1 MLKGRPAQTNKNKGL
16 GRGRSKPLRRGDQT
30 KAMTADGVMG
40 RVRGSRRDPRKD
52 EYGKISRRYR
62 RHIWKDRILVEMESL
77 EMESG
82 DGDPK
87 YSTSPTARRRQ
98 YFNSDQLMSI
108 LMMALASSVET
119 AWRGSVDSFYLGQE
133 GSEIEF
139 GVLNA
144 GTGLRRMDVWR
155 CSVSLRARLKLSD
168 LAKVVAQK
176 AATSA
181 SKGVVISEGSETTSG
196 KRALDDGSKGKQVAQ
211 SPEPKKARIDT
222 GASRAPAK
230 PPVASGAGSSAH
242 RTLGEALG
250 PQASVMASA
259 ATAEKILAGV
269 ILPADKEKVD
279 KLTFD
284 QVVTKFIHAL
294 GQGVI
299 LGSSL
304 AVRSRDFAESALN
317 QKAVVESAEIEMVR
331 AQNRAI
337 ELEGALAEEK
347 AMEKKLA
354 EDADARS
361 KVIAKLEARI
371 SELEKSQSLTQ
382 GRIIATFKESD
393 DFLEAVR
400 GSASSYFG
408 DGFDFCK
415 RQLAHQYP
423 DLGVDLEDVEMDH
436 EFLAKE
442 EAEAEQRAAEEGAA
456 GAEGVERRRTHPRSH
471 VDEELNTE
479 WVVSAGKWFNGG
491 NSGFHTSEVGTL
503 RDLGRWARSIT
514 ALPYVYINGVNLSIR
529 TFSLLS
535 KCCSVFKLHLTISRS
550 AVPFMFSKTNLGGEE
565 SEQSLPSWISDHLG
579 AKSYIDETSQSP
591 SFLPTNSPK
600 MDTSSLTKEGNA
612 MSQAELDK
620 LGSTYSF
627 PSRIRLRIPGD
638 GETILSARQ
647 GEVAFYEA
655 AFLAGLRLPLHPTI
669 REILI
674 HYKICPAQLSP
685 NAWRSVICS
694 LVVWRHFKRHMSCDE
709 FRCLYSL
716 SPLPD
721 SGWYYFKARPEKNL
735 FRGSP
740 SNVKGWKTRFFFASG
755 DEWEF
760 PSGVATSDITARV
773 PRSWGTPDIFAVG
786 CTVLSTSGGENATSG
801 DEGEFVTRED
811 SVEYL
816 GVIRRDIGGVI
827 RRAHPGIPDET
838 LLRWL
843 GGKVKDPFTNLL
855 SGTSGSS
862 SDSGSVSISDSELP
876 PELRSDG
883 REGNE
888 DSQASTK
895 GVVIREKR
903 TQEGNPLIEIGEPDS
918 SKGKEAESPLP
929 PKRFKSNRRA
939 INAKGRA
946 GGAGT
951 SSPGGDMGS
960 ESMSD
965 ASVARRLLTGV
976 IPASDK
982 KEVDQLSEN
991 ELVAKSFHA
1000 LGQVVV
1006 FASSLALRSQEHL
1019 HDMDFHMARADSAEL
1034 ELVKAQNRAVE
1045 GHRGGTYKNKLAK
1058 AKELAIEDFKTS
1070 GEFKAAVIDSA
1081 TTYFSEGFEFCKRQ
1095 LLHQFPNLGVDV
1107 ANMAM
1112 DPSFAEEEEARK
1124 EGEDPA
1130 AGVAPDV

>member
-1 MLKGRPAQTNKNKGL
+1 
-16 GRGRSKPLRRGDQT
+16 
-30 KAMTADGVMG
+30 MG

-62 RHIWKDRILVEMESL
+62 RHKWKDCHL
-77 EMESG
+77 ERFWWRWRVWRWRSQVFYLAQG
-82 DGDPK
+82 RGGG
-87 YSTSPTARRRQ
+87 STLALGE
-98 YFNSDQLMSI
+98 LMSI
-108 LMMALASSVET
+108 LTVTLASSVEMT
-119 AWRGSVDSFYLGQE
+119 WRGSMDSFYLGQE
-133 GSEIEF
+133 GSEMEF
-139 GVLNA
+139 GVLHA
-144 GTGLRRMDVWR
+144 EMGLRKMEVWR
-155 CSVSLRARLKLSD
+155 CSAPLRASDLPCLKRLKLSD
-168 LAKVVAQK
+168 LTKVVAQK

-284 QVVTKFIHAL
+284 QVVTKFIH
-294 GQGVI
+294 GDRP
-299 LGSSL
+299 GSSL

-317 QKAVVESAEIEMVR
+317 QKAVAESAEMEMVR

-337 ELEGALAEEK
+337 EMEGALAEEQAK
-347 AMEKKLA
+347 GKKLA
-354 EDADARS
+354 EDADARN

-382 GRIIATFKESD
+382 GRIIAAFKESD

-456 GAEGVERRRTHPRSH
+456 GAEG
-471 VDEELNTE
+471 
-479 WVVSAGKWFNGG
+479 
-491 NSGFHTSEVGTL
+491 
-503 RDLGRWARSIT
+503 
-514 ALPYVYINGVNLSIR
+514 
-529 TFSLLS
+529 
-535 KCCSVFKLHLTISRS
+535 S
-550 AVPFMFSKTNLGGEE
+550 AVPCMFTKTNLGGEE

-591 SFLPTNSPK
+591 SSPPPNSPK
-600 MDTSSLTKEGNA
+600 MDTSSLTKEGNV
-612 MSQAELDK
+612 MTQAELDK

-627 PSRIRLRIPGD
+627 PSGIRLRIPGD

-655 AFLAGLRLPLHPTI
+655 AFQAGLRLPIHPTI
-669 REILI
+669 REILV

-694 LVVWRHFKRHMSCDE
+694 LVIWRHFKRHMSCGE

-721 SGWYYFKARPEKNL
+721 SGWFYFKARPDKNL

-740 SNVKGWKTRFFFASG
+740 SNVKGWKTRFFFASR

-760 PSGVATSDITARV
+760 PSGTAASNTLRV
-773 PRSWGTPDIFAVG
+773 PRSWGCGKKLGRATNSHYCSVSSALDLGYLKGDLHRRRIVNGRGEAAQNP
-786 CTVLSTSGGENATSG
+786 SGVEIRPMILVEMESLEMEIPSILPRPRARRRQYFGSGRTDEYSDGDSGELSG
-801 DEGEFVTRED
+801 DDLARFHGLVLPWSRGFGD
-811 SVEYL
+811 
-816 GVIRRDIGGVI
+816 GVWHSTCGD
-827 RRAHPGIPDET
+827 
-838 LLRWL
+838 
-843 GGKVKDPFTNLL
+843 
-855 SGTSGSS
+855 GTS
-862 SDSGSVSISDSELP
+862 
-876 PELRSDG
+876 
-883 REGNE
+883 
-888 DSQASTK
+888 
-895 GVVIREKR
+895 
-903 TQEGNPLIEIGEPDS
+903 
-918 SKGKEAESPLP
+918 
-929 PKRFKSNRRA
+929 
-939 INAKGRA
+939 
-946 GGAGT
+946 
-951 SSPGGDMGS
+951 
-960 ESMSD
+960 
-965 ASVARRLLTGV
+965 
-976 IPASDK
+976 
-982 KEVDQLSEN
+982 
-991 ELVAKSFHA
+991 
-1000 LGQVVV
+1000 
-1006 FASSLALRSQEHL
+1006 
-1019 HDMDFHMARADSAEL
+1019 
-1034 ELVKAQNRAVE
+1034 
-1045 GHRGGTYKNKLAK
+1045 
-1058 AKELAIEDFKTS
+1058 
-1070 GEFKAAVIDSA
+1070 
-1081 TTYFSEGFEFCKRQ
+1081 
-1095 LLHQFPNLGVDV
+1095 
-1107 ANMAM
+1107 
-1112 DPSFAEEEEARK
+1112 
-1124 EGEDPA
+1124 
-1130 AGVAPDV
+1130 

>member
-1 MLKGRPAQTNKNKGL
+1 M
-16 GRGRSKPLRRGDQT
+16 SK
-30 KAMTADGVMG
+30 
-40 RVRGSRRDPRKD
+40 
-52 EYGKISRRYR
+52 
-62 RHIWKDRILVEMESL
+62 
-77 EMESG
+77 
-82 DGDPK
+82 
-87 YSTSPTARRRQ
+87 
-98 YFNSDQLMSI
+98 
-108 LMMALASSVET
+108 
-119 AWRGSVDSFYLGQE
+119 
-133 GSEIEF
+133 
-139 GVLNA
+139 
-144 GTGLRRMDVWR
+144 
-155 CSVSLRARLKLSD
+155 RLKLSD

-181 SKGVVISEGSETTSG
+181 SRGVVISEGSETTSG

-230 PPVASGAGSSAH
+230 PPVASGAGGSVQ

-284 QVVTKFIHAL
+284 QVVTKFSSCTRP
-294 GQGVI
+294 
-299 LGSSL
+299 GSSL
-304 AVRSRDFAESALN
+304 AVRSRDFAECALN
-317 QKAVVESAEIEMVR
+317 QKAVAESAEMEMVR

-347 AMEKKLA
+347 AKGNKLA

-371 SELEKSQSLTQ
+371 SELEMSQSLTQ
-382 GRIIATFKESD
+382 GRIIAAFKESD

-400 GSASSYFG
+400 GSGSSYFG

-456 GAEGVERRRTHPRSH
+456 GAEGVERRRTHSRSH
-471 VDEELNTE
+471 VD
-479 WVVSAGKWFNGG
+479 G
-491 NSGFHTSEVGTL
+491 
-503 RDLGRWARSIT
+503 
-514 ALPYVYINGVNLSIR
+514 
-529 TFSLLS
+529 
-535 KCCSVFKLHLTISRS
+535 S

-579 AKSYIDETSQSP
+579 AKSYIDKTSQSL
-591 SFLPTNSPK
+591 SFPPTNSPK

-612 MSQAELDK
+612 WDELDK

-627 PSRIRLRIPGD
+627 PSGIRLWIPGD
-638 GETILSARQ
+638 DETILSARQ
-647 GEVAFYEA
+647 GE
-655 AFLAGLRLPLHPTI
+655 
-669 REILI
+669 
-674 HYKICPAQLSP
+674 ICPAQLSP

-694 LVVWRHFKRHMSCDE
+694 LVIWRYFKRHMSCDE

-735 FRGSP
+735 LLGSP

-760 PSGVATSDITARV
+760 PSGTTISDSTPRV
-773 PRSWGTPDIFAVG
+773 PRSWGMPRKSCNKLPTLSEVGAQRTEAIFGKIEPGGYFEVSKVLGSRTFNKHFAVG
-786 CTVLSTSGGENATSG
+786 CTALSTSGGDNTTSG
-801 DEGEFVTRED
+801 DGGEFVTRED

-876 PELRSDG
+876 PKLRSDAMSARG
-883 REGNE
+883 KAKAEK
-888 DSQASTK
+888 ATKTTAKPPTK
-895 GVVIREKR
+895 GVVIRKKR
-903 TQEGNPLIEIGEPDS
+903 MREGNPLIEIGEPDS
-918 SKGKEAESPLP
+918 SKGKEAVPPLP
-929 PKRFKSNRRA
+929 LKRFKSNRGA

-946 GGAGT
+946 GEAGT
-951 SSPGGDMGS
+951 SSLGGDMGS

-965 ASVARRLLTGV
+965 SSVARRLLTGV

-991 ELVAKSFHA
+991 ELVVKSFHA

-1034 ELVKAQNRAVE
+1034 ELVKAQNRAVKAENRLAELSEE
-1045 GHRGGTYKNKLAK
+1045 GSKPGTEVDDLKATVAELTNKLAK
-1058 AKELAIEDFKTS
+1058 AKELAIEDFKAS

-1081 TTYFSEGFEFCKRQ
+1081 ATYFSEGF
-1095 LLHQFPNLGVDV
+1095 
-1107 ANMAM
+1107 
-1112 DPSFAEEEEARK
+1112 
-1124 EGEDPA
+1124 
-1130 AGVAPDV
+1130 

>member
-1 MLKGRPAQTNKNKGL
+1 M
-16 GRGRSKPLRRGDQT
+16 SK
-30 KAMTADGVMG
+30 
-40 RVRGSRRDPRKD
+40 
-52 EYGKISRRYR
+52 
-62 RHIWKDRILVEMESL
+62 
-77 EMESG
+77 
-82 DGDPK
+82 
-87 YSTSPTARRRQ
+87 
-98 YFNSDQLMSI
+98 
-108 LMMALASSVET
+108 
-119 AWRGSVDSFYLGQE
+119 
-133 GSEIEF
+133 
-139 GVLNA
+139 
-144 GTGLRRMDVWR
+144 
-155 CSVSLRARLKLSD
+155 RLKLSD

-211 SPEPKKARIDT
+211 PPESKKAKTDT
-222 GASRAPAK
+222 GAFEAPAR
-230 PPVASGAGSSAH
+230 PPVASGEGSSVRRA
-242 RTLGEALG
+242 LGEALG

-279 KLTFD
+279 RLTFD
-284 QVVTKFIHAL
+284 QVVTKFIHAI

-317 QKAVVESAEIEMVR
+317 QKAVAESAEIEM
-331 AQNRAI
+331 
-337 ELEGALAEEK
+337 G
-347 AMEKKLA
+347 KKLA

-382 GRIIATFKESD
+382 GRIIAAFKESN

-442 EAEAEQRAAEEGAA
+442 EAEAEQRAAEKRAA
-456 GAEGVERRRTHPRSH
+456 GAEGVERRWTHSKSH
-471 VDEELNTE
+471 VDGELNAE
-479 WVVSAGKWFNGG
+479 WVVSAEKWFNGG
-491 NSGFHTSEVGTL
+491 NGGFHTSEVGT
-503 RDLGRWARSIT
+503 
-514 ALPYVYINGVNLSIR
+514 
-529 TFSLLS
+529 
-535 KCCSVFKLHLTISRS
+535 S
-550 AVPFMFSKTNLGGEE
+550 AVPFMFSNTNLGGEE

-591 SFLPTNSPK
+591 SFPPTNSPK
-600 MDTSSLTKEGNA
+600 MDTSSLTKE
-612 MSQAELDK
+612 
-620 LGSTYSF
+620 
-627 PSRIRLRIPGD
+627 
-638 GETILSARQ
+638 ARQ

-694 LVVWRHFKRHMSCDE
+694 LVIWRHFKRHMSCDE
-709 FRCLYSL
+709 FRCLYSF

-735 FRGSP
+735 LRGSP
-740 SNVKGWKTRFFFASG
+740 SNGRAV
-755 DEWEF
+755 
-760 PSGVATSDITARV
+760 TSCQLC
-773 PRSWGTPDIFAVG
+773 PRW
-786 CTVLSTSGGENATSG
+786 TS
-801 DEGEFVTRED
+801 RED
-811 SVEYL
+811 ENGPREDRARRLLRGVEGIGFVDLPETLCGWLHGALYQWRRQHGLGRRGTRLRISYL
-816 GVIRRDIGGVI
+816 G
-827 RRAHPGIPDET
+827 HPAPVRIQAMSA
-838 LLRWL
+838 R
-843 GGKVKDPFTNLL
+843 GKAKAEKATK
-855 SGTSGSS
+855 TAK
-862 SDSGSVSISDSELP
+862 P
-876 PELRSDG
+876 P
-883 REGNE
+883 
-888 DSQASTK
+888 TK

-903 TQEGNPLIEIGEPDS
+903 
-918 SKGKEAESPLP
+918 
-929 PKRFKSNRRA
+929 A
-939 INAKGRA
+939 INARGRA
-946 GGAGT
+946 AEAGT

-1034 ELVKAQNRAVE
+1034 ELVKAQNRALKAENKLAELSEE
-1045 GHRGGTYKNKLAK
+1045 GSKPGNEVDDLKATVAELTNKLAK

-1070 GEFKAAVIDSA
+1070 GQFKAAVTDSA
-1081 TTYFSEGFEFCKRQ
+1081 AMYFSEGFEFCKRQ
-1095 LLHQFPNLGVDV
+1095 LIHQFPNLGVDV

-1112 DPSFAEEEEARK
+1112 DPSFAEEEEAMK
-1124 EGEDPA
+1124 EGEDPIAGA
-1130 AGVAPDV
+1130 APNV

>member
-1 MLKGRPAQTNKNKGL
+1 M
-16 GRGRSKPLRRGDQT
+16 SK
-30 KAMTADGVMG
+30 
-40 RVRGSRRDPRKD
+40 
-52 EYGKISRRYR
+52 
-62 RHIWKDRILVEMESL
+62 
-77 EMESG
+77 
-82 DGDPK
+82 
-87 YSTSPTARRRQ
+87 
-98 YFNSDQLMSI
+98 
-108 LMMALASSVET
+108 
-119 AWRGSVDSFYLGQE
+119 
-133 GSEIEF
+133 
-139 GVLNA
+139 
-144 GTGLRRMDVWR
+144 
-155 CSVSLRARLKLSD
+155 RLKLSD

-196 KRALDDGSKGKQVAQ
+196 KRALDDESKGKQVAQ
-211 SPEPKKARIDT
+211 LPESKKAKIDT
-222 GASRAPAK
+222 GASGAPAR
-230 PPVASGAGSSAH
+230 PPIASGEGSSVR

-279 KLTFD
+279 RLTFD
-284 QVVTKFIHAL
+284 
-294 GQGVI
+294 QGVI

-304 AVRSRDFAESALN
+304 AVRSRDFAERALN
-317 QKAVVESAEIEMVR
+317 QKAVAESAEMEMVQ

-347 AMEKKLA
+347 AKGKKLA
-354 EDADARS
+354 QDADARD
-361 KVIAKLEARI
+361 KVIARLEARI
-371 SELEKSQSLTQ
+371 SELERSQSVTQ
-382 GRIIATFKESD
+382 GRIIAAFKESD

-436 EFLAKE
+436 ELLAKE
-442 EAEAEQRAAEEGAA
+442 EAEAEKKAVEEGAA
-456 GAEGVERRRTHPRSH
+456 GVEGVECQRTHSRSH
-471 VDEELNTE
+471 VDGDLNAE
-479 WVVSAGKWFNGG
+479 HVESAGKRFNGG
-491 NSGFHTSEVGTL
+491 NGGFYISKIGTS

-514 ALPYVYINGVNLSIR
+514 ALPCRLSR
-529 TFSLLS
+529 L
-535 KCCSVFKLHLTISRS
+535 C
-550 AVPFMFSKTNLGGEE
+550 FSKTNLGGEE

-579 AKSYIDETSQSP
+579 AKSYIDETIQSP
-591 SFLPTNSPK
+591 SFPPIPPNSPK
-600 MDTSSLTKEGNA
+600 MDTSSLTKEGNV

-627 PSRIRLRIPGD
+627 PSGVRLRIPGD
-638 GETILSARQ
+638 GEKILSPRP

-655 AFLAGLRLPLHPTI
+655 AFLADLRLPIHPTI
-669 REILI
+669 RKILI

-694 LVVWRHFKRHMSCDE
+694 LVIWRHFKRHMSCDE

-735 FRGSP
+735 LRGST

-760 PSGVATSDITARV
+760 PSGTAASDRTRV
-773 PRSWGTPDIFAVG
+773 PRSWGTPGKSCNKLPTLSEVDAKRTETVFGKIEPGGYFEVSKVLGSRTFRKYFAAG
-786 CTVLSTSGGENATSG
+786 YTALSTSGGDNTTSG
-801 DEGEFVTRED
+801 DDGEFVTRKD

-816 GVIRRDIGGVI
+816 GVIRRDIGGAI
-827 RRAHPGIPDET
+827 RRALPGIPDET

-855 SGTSGSS
+855 SGKPGSS
-862 SDSGSVSISDSELP
+862 SDSGSDSISDSELP
-876 PELRSDG
+876 PELRSDAISARVG
-883 REGNE
+883 AAALGEKTGGKAKAE
-888 DSQASTK
+888 KAVKATTAKPPTK

-903 TQEGNPLIEIGEPDS
+903 AREGDHVIEIGELDS
-918 SKGKEAESPLP
+918 SKGKEAAPPPP
-929 PKRFKSNRRA
+929 PKRFKSNRGATNVR
-939 INAKGRA
+939 GRA
-946 GGAGT
+946 AEVGT
-951 SSPGGDMGS
+951 SSPGGIGS
-960 ESMSD
+960 ESMMSD
-965 ASVARRLLTGV
+965 ASTARRLLTGV
-976 IPASDK
+976 IPAFDK

-991 ELVAKSFHA
+991 DLVAKSFHA

-1019 HDMDFHMARADSAEL
+1019 HDIDFYMARADSAKL
-1034 ELVKAQNRAVE
+1034 ELVKAQKRAVKAENRLAELSEE
-1045 GHRGGTYKNKLAK
+1045 GLGSKPGTEVDDLKAIVAELTNKLEK
-1058 AKELAIEDFKTS
+1058 AKELAIEDFKAS
-1070 GEFKAAVIDSA
+1070 GEFKAVVTDSA
-1081 TTYFSEGFEFCKRQ
+1081 ATYFGEGFEFCKRQ
-1095 LLHQFPNLGVDV
+1095 FLHQFPNLGVDM

-1112 DPSFAEEEEARK
+1112 DPSFAEEEEAMK
-1124 EGEDPA
+1124 EGEDPI
-1130 AGVAPDV
+1130 AGVAPNV

>member
-1 MLKGRPAQTNKNKGL
+1 M
-16 GRGRSKPLRRGDQT
+16 SK
-30 KAMTADGVMG
+30 
-40 RVRGSRRDPRKD
+40 
-52 EYGKISRRYR
+52 
-62 RHIWKDRILVEMESL
+62 
-77 EMESG
+77 
-82 DGDPK
+82 
-87 YSTSPTARRRQ
+87 
-98 YFNSDQLMSI
+98 
-108 LMMALASSVET
+108 
-119 AWRGSVDSFYLGQE
+119 
-133 GSEIEF
+133 
-139 GVLNA
+139 
-144 GTGLRRMDVWR
+144 
-155 CSVSLRARLKLSD
+155 RLKLSD

-181 SKGVVISEGSETTSG
+181 SKGVVISEGSETISG
-196 KRALDDGSKGKQVAQ
+196 KRDLDDGSKGKQVAQ
-211 SPEPKKARIDT
+211 PPESKKAKTDT
-222 GASRAPAK
+222 GASGAPAR
-230 PPVASGAGSSAH
+230 PPNASGEGSLIR

-304 AVRSRDFAESALN
+304 AVRSRDFAESTLN
-317 QKAVVESAEIEMVR
+317 QKAVAESAEMEMVR
-331 AQNRAI
+331 AQSRAI

-347 AMEKKLA
+347 AKGNKLA

-382 GRIIATFKESD
+382 GRIIAAFKESD

-423 DLGVDLEDVEMDH
+423 DLGVDLQDVEMDH

-442 EAEAEQRAAEEGAA
+442 EAEAEQRAAEEGQRAA
-456 GAEGVERRRTHPRSH
+456 GQRGLAKPFKDSPFVERRRTHSRSH
-471 VDEELNTE
+471 VDGELNAE

-491 NSGFHTSEVGTL
+491 NGGFHTSEVGTL

-529 TFSLLS
+529 TFPLLS
-535 KCCSVFKLHLTISRS
+535 KCCSIFKLHLAIRRS

-591 SFLPTNSPK
+591 SFPPTNSPK

-627 PSRIRLRIPGD
+627 PSGIRLRIPGD
-638 GETILSARQ
+638 GETILSACQ

-694 LVVWRHFKRHMSCDE
+694 LVIWRHFKRHMSCDE
-709 FRCLYSL
+709 FRCLYFL

-735 FRGSP
+735 FQGSP

-760 PSGVATSDITARV
+760 PSGVAASDITARV
-773 PRSWGTPDIFAVG
+773 PRSWGTPGKSCNKLPTLSEVDAERTEAIFGKIEPGGYFEVSKVLGSRTFNRHFAVG
-786 CTVLSTSGGENATSG
+786 CTALSSSGGENATSG

-855 SGTSGSS
+855 SGMSGSS
-862 SDSGSVSISDSELP
+862 SDSGSVSISNSEQP
-876 PELRSDG
+876 PELRSDAMSARG
-883 REGNE
+883 KAKAEK
-888 DSQASTK
+888 ATKTTAKPPTK

-903 TQEGNPLIEIGEPDS
+903 TREGNPLIEIGEPDS
-918 SKGKEAESPLP
+918 SKGKEAVPPPP
-929 PKRFKSNRRA
+929 PKRFKSNRGA

-1000 LGQVVV
+1000 LGQ
-1006 FASSLALRSQEHL
+1006 EHL

-1034 ELVKAQNRAVE
+1034 ELVKAQNRAVKAENRLAELSEE
-1045 GHRGGTYKNKLAK
+1045 GSKPDSEVDDLKATVAELTNKLAK
-1058 AKELAIEDFKTS
+1058 AKELAIEDFKAS

-1081 TTYFSEGFEFCKRQ
+1081 ATYFSEGFEFCKRQ
-1095 LLHQFPNLGVDV
+1095 LLHQFPDLGVDV

>member
-1 MLKGRPAQTNKNKGL
+1 MDHGEIL
-16 GRGRSKPLRRGDQT
+16 GRMSMERYLGDVGD
-30 KAMTADGVMG
+30 KLERLPSGD
-40 RVRGSRRDPRKD
+40 
-52 EYGKISRRYR
+52 
-62 RHIWKDRILVEMESL
+62 L
-77 EMESG
+77 EMEI
-82 DGDPK
+82 P
-87 YSTSPTARRRQ
+87 STLPRPMARRRQ
-98 YFNSDQLMSI
+98 YFGSGRSDEYSEGGYGELNGDD
-108 LMMALASSVET
+108 LARFHGLVLPRS
-119 AWRGSVDSFYLGQE
+119 RGFGDVK
-133 GSEIEF
+133 F

-144 GTGLRRMDVWR
+144 TGLRRMNVRR
-155 CSVSLRARLKLSD
+155 CSVPLRARLKLSD

-196 KRALDDGSKGKQVAQ
+196 KRPLDDGSKGKQVAQ

-317 QKAVVESAEIEMVR
+317 QKAVAESAEMEMVR

-337 ELEGALAEEK
+337 ELKGALAEEK
-347 AMEKKLA
+347 AKGKKLA

-371 SELEKSQSLTQ
+371 SELEKSQSLT
-382 GRIIATFKESD
+382 
-393 DFLEAVR
+393 
-400 GSASSYFG
+400 
-408 DGFDFCK
+408 
-415 RQLAHQYP
+415 QLAHQYP

-456 GAEGVERRRTHPRSH
+456 GAEGYSWRKRAIKTLHSLNGISSRRRGSYGDIVDWRWKFLVVMNGRSNLRRH
-471 VDEELNTE
+471 LQWRSKFLEPFCNEL
-479 WVVSAGKWFNGG
+479 AIQIFYP
-491 NSGFHTSEVGTL
+491 
-503 RDLGRWARSIT
+503 LGD
-514 ALPYVYINGVNLSIR
+514 IR
-529 TFSLLS
+529 FGR
-535 KCCSVFKLHLTISRS
+535 HGLTWS
-550 AVPFMFSKTNLGGEE
+550 AVPCMFTKINLGGEE

-579 AKSYIDETSQSP
+579 TKSYIDETSQSP
-591 SFLPTNSPK
+591 SSPPPNSPK
-600 MDTSSLTKEGNA
+600 MDTSSLTKEGNV
-612 MSQAELDK
+612 MTQAELDK

-627 PSRIRLRIPGD
+627 PSGIRLRIPGD

-655 AFLAGLRLPLHPTI
+655 AFQAGLRLPIHPTI
-669 REILI
+669 REILV
-674 HYKICPAQLSP
+674 HYKICPAQ
-685 NAWRSVICS
+685 
-694 LVVWRHFKRHMSCDE
+694 
-709 FRCLYSL
+709 CLYSL

-721 SGWYYFKARPEKNL
+721 SGWFYFKARPDKNL
-735 FRGSP
+735 LRGSL

-760 PSGVATSDITARV
+760 FSGTAASNTLRV
-773 PRSWGTPDIFAVG
+773 PRSWGTPGKSCNKLPTLSEVDAKRTEAILGKIEPGGYFEVSKVLGSRTFDKYFAVG
-786 CTVLSTSGGENATSG
+786 CTALSTSGGDNTTSG

-816 GVIRRDIGGVI
+816 GVIRRDIGRVI
-827 RRAHPGIPDET
+827 RRALPGIPDKT

-855 SGTSGSS
+855 SGTSGSN
-862 SDSGSVSISDSELP
+862 SDLGSVYISDSELP
-876 PELRSDG
+876 PELRSDAMSARAG
-883 REGNE
+883 APAFGEKTGGKAKAE
-888 DSQASTK
+888 KATKVTTAKPPTK
-895 GVVIREKR
+895 GIVIQEKR
-903 TQEGNPLIEIGEPDS
+903 TREGVPVVEIGGPDS
-918 SKGKEAESPLP
+918 SKGKEATPTP
-929 PKRFKSNRRA
+929 GAQKIQVKPRGDQCQGPA
-939 INAKGRA
+939 A
-946 GGAGT
+946 GAGT
-951 SSPGGDMGS
+951 SSPGGDVGS

-982 KEVDQLSEN
+982 EEVDRLPEN
-991 ELVAKSFHA
+991 DLIAKSFHA

-1006 FASSLALRSQEHL
+1006 FASSLAIRSQEHL
-1019 HDMDFHMARADSAEL
+1019 HEIDFQMARADSAKL
-1034 ELVKAQNRAVE
+1034 EL
-1045 GHRGGTYKNKLAK
+1045 
-1058 AKELAIEDFKTS
+1058 AKELAIEDFKAS
-1070 GEFKAAVIDSA
+1070 GEFKVAVTDSA
-1081 TTYFSEGFEFCKRQ
+1081 ATYFSEGFEFCKRQ

-1112 DPSFAEEEEARK
+1112 DPSFAEEEEAMK
-1124 EGEDPA
+1124 EGEDPVS
-1130 AGVAPDV
+1130 GVAPNV

>member
-1 MLKGRPAQTNKNKGL
+1 MVGSKGNGDGGINKGEDEDRWCQKLWCNQQSILLGFLGTGPRTIKGRPAQTNRNKGP
-16 GRGRSKPLRRGDQT
+16 GRGRSKLLRRGDQT
-30 KAMTADGVMG
+30 KATAGKRAQRGVEYIERTFERWWSGLFIDGVMG

-62 RHIWKDRILVEMESL
+62 RHNWKDCHLEKILSAL
-77 EMESG
+77 
-82 DGDPK
+82 PR
-87 YSTSPTARRRQ
+87 PRARRRQ
-98 YFNSDQLMSI
+98 YFGSGRSDEYSEGGSGELSGELGWMSGDVQ
-108 LMMALASSVET
+108 SP
-119 AWRGSVDSFYLGQE
+119 LGRERLVNQR
-133 GSEIEF
+133 S
-139 GVLNA
+139 A
-144 GTGLRRMDVWR
+144 M
-155 CSVSLRARLKLSD
+155 SKRLKLSD
-168 LAKVVAQK
+168 LAKVAQP
-176 AATSA
+176 
-181 SKGVVISEGSETTSG
+181 
-196 KRALDDGSKGKQVAQ
+196 
-211 SPEPKKARIDT
+211 PESKKAKTDT
-222 GASRAPAK
+222 GASGAPAR
-230 PPVASGAGSSAH
+230 PPIALGEGSSIR
-242 RTLGEALG
+242 RTLGEALV

-259 ATAEKILAGV
+259 ATVEKILAGV

-317 QKAVVESAEIEMVR
+317 QKAVAESAEMEMVR

-337 ELEGALAEEK
+337 ELEGALSEEK
-347 AMEKKLA
+347 AKGNKLA

-382 GRIIATFKESD
+382 GRIIAAFKESD

-442 EAEAEQRAAEEGAA
+442 EVEAEQRAAEEGAA
-456 GAEGVERRRTHPRSH
+456 GAEG
-471 VDEELNTE
+471 
-479 WVVSAGKWFNGG
+479 
-491 NSGFHTSEVGTL
+491 
-503 RDLGRWARSIT
+503 
-514 ALPYVYINGVNLSIR
+514 
-529 TFSLLS
+529 
-535 KCCSVFKLHLTISRS
+535 
-550 AVPFMFSKTNLGGEE
+550 
-565 SEQSLPSWISDHLG
+565 ISDHLG

-591 SFLPTNSPK
+591 SFPPTNSPK

-627 PSRIRLRIPGD
+627 PSGIRLRIPGD

-669 REILI
+669 RKILI

-694 LVVWRHFKRHMSCDE
+694 LVIWRHFKRHMSCDE

-716 SPLPD
+716 SPLPN

-735 FRGSP
+735 LRGSP

-760 PSGVATSDITARV
+760 PSGTTISDSTPRV
-773 PRSWGTPDIFAVG
+773 PRSWGMPGKSCNKLPTLSEIDAKRTVAIFGKIEPGGYFEVSKILGSRTFNKHFAVG
-786 CTVLSTSGGENATSG
+786 CTALSTSGGDNTTSG

-827 RRAHPGIPDET
+827 RRAHPAMSA
-838 LLRWL
+838 R
-843 GGKVKDPFTNLL
+843 GKAKAEKATK
-855 SGTSGSS
+855 TAK
-862 SDSGSVSISDSELP
+862 P
-876 PELRSDG
+876 P
-883 REGNE
+883 
-888 DSQASTK
+888 TK

-903 TQEGNPLIEIGEPDS
+903 TREGNPLIEIGEPDS
-918 SKGKEAESPLP
+918 SKGKEAVPPPP
-929 PKRFKSNRRA
+929 PKRFKSNRGA
-939 INAKGRA
+939 INAGGRA
-946 GGAGT
+946 GEAGT

-982 KEVDQLSEN
+982 KE
-991 ELVAKSFHA
+991 
-1000 LGQVVV
+1000 VVV

-1034 ELVKAQNRAVE
+1034 ELVKAQNRAVKAENRLAELSEE
-1045 GHRGGTYKNKLAK
+1045 GSKPDR
-1058 AKELAIEDFKTS
+1058 
-1070 GEFKAAVIDSA
+1070 AVIDSA
-1081 TTYFSEGFEFCKRQ
+1081 ATYFSEGFEFCKRQ

-1112 DPSFAEEEEARK
+1112 DPSFVEEEEARK
-1124 EGEDPA
+1124 EEERSCCRSCS
-1130 AGVAPDV
+1130 

>member
-1 MLKGRPAQTNKNKGL
+1 M
-16 GRGRSKPLRRGDQT
+16 SK
-30 KAMTADGVMG
+30 
-40 RVRGSRRDPRKD
+40 
-52 EYGKISRRYR
+52 
-62 RHIWKDRILVEMESL
+62 
-77 EMESG
+77 
-82 DGDPK
+82 
-87 YSTSPTARRRQ
+87 
-98 YFNSDQLMSI
+98 
-108 LMMALASSVET
+108 
-119 AWRGSVDSFYLGQE
+119 
-133 GSEIEF
+133 
-139 GVLNA
+139 
-144 GTGLRRMDVWR
+144 
-155 CSVSLRARLKLSD
+155 RLKLSD

-181 SKGVVISEGSETTSG
+181 SKGIVISEGSETTSG

-211 SPEPKKARIDT
+211 SLEPKKARIDT

-230 PPVASGAGSSAH
+230 PPVASGAGSSTQ
-242 RTLGEALG
+242 RTPGEALG

-294 GQGVI
+294 GQWVI

-317 QKAVVESAEIEMVR
+317 QKAVAESAEMEMVR

-347 AMEKKLA
+347 AKGKKLA

-382 GRIIATFKESD
+382 GRIIAAFKESD

-415 RQLAHQYP
+415 SFHGENGAIKTLHSSNGISSRR
-423 DLGVDLEDVEMDH
+423 
-436 EFLAKE
+436 
-442 EAEAEQRAAEEGAA
+442 RARKNFWASKIGD
-456 GAEGVERRRTHPRSH
+456 VERRRTHSRSH
-471 VDEELNTE
+471 VDGELNAE
-479 WVVSAGKWFNGG
+479 WVVSAGKWFDGR

-529 TFSLLS
+529 TFPLLS
-535 KCCSVFKLHLTISRS
+535 KCCSVFKLHLAINRS
-550 AVPFMFSKTNLGGEE
+550 IVPFMFSKTNLGGEE
-565 SEQSLPSWISDHLG
+565 SKQSLPSWISDHLG

-591 SFLPTNSPK
+591 SFPPTNSPK
-600 MDTSSLTKEGNA
+600 MDTSSLTKEGNV

-627 PSRIRLRIPGD
+627 PSGIRLRIPGD

-647 GEVAFYEA
+647 GE
-655 AFLAGLRLPLHPTI
+655 
-669 REILI
+669 
-674 HYKICPAQLSP
+674 LSP

-694 LVVWRHFKRHMSCDE
+694 LVIWRHFKRHISCDE

-721 SGWYYFKARPEKNL
+721 SGWYYFKARPEKKL
-735 FRGSP
+735 
-740 SNVKGWKTRFFFASG
+740 
-755 DEWEF
+755 
-760 PSGVATSDITARV
+760 V
-773 PRSWGTPDIFAVG
+773 PRIPEQRKGVEDEVLFCLGGRVGVPFGRGRQRYYCTSSQILGNVSCNKLPTLSEVDAERTEAIFGKIEPGGYFEVSKVLGSRTFNRHFAVG
-786 CTVLSTSGGENATSG
+786 CTALSTSGGENATSG

-827 RRAHPGIPDET
+827 RRAHPAMSA
-838 LLRWL
+838 R
-843 GGKVKDPFTNLL
+843 GKAKARGAHLTPLAKAEKATK
-855 SGTSGSS
+855 TTAK
-862 SDSGSVSISDSELP
+862 P
-876 PELRSDG
+876 P
-883 REGNE
+883 
-888 DSQASTK
+888 TK

-903 TQEGNPLIEIGEPDS
+903 TREGNPSIEIGEPDS
-918 SKGKEAESPLP
+918 SKGKEAAPPPP
-929 PKRFKSNRRA
+929 PKRFKSNRGA
-939 INAKGRA
+939 INAKGRT
-946 GGAGT
+946 GGVGT
-951 SSPGGDMGS
+951 SSSGGDMGS

-1019 HDMDFHMARADSAEL
+1019 HDMDFHMARADFAEL
-1034 ELVKAQNRAVE
+1034 ELVKAQNRAVKAENRLAELSEE
-1045 GHRGGTYKNKLAK
+1045 GSKPGSEVDDLKATVAELTNKLAK
-1058 AKELAIEDFKTS
+1058 AKELAIEDFKAS

-1081 TTYFSEGFEFCKRQ
+1081 ATYFSEGFELCKRQ

-1130 AGVAPDV
+1130 AGVV

>member
-1 MLKGRPAQTNKNKGL
+1 M
-16 GRGRSKPLRRGDQT
+16 SK
-30 KAMTADGVMG
+30 
-40 RVRGSRRDPRKD
+40 
-52 EYGKISRRYR
+52 
-62 RHIWKDRILVEMESL
+62 
-77 EMESG
+77 
-82 DGDPK
+82 
-87 YSTSPTARRRQ
+87 
-98 YFNSDQLMSI
+98 
-108 LMMALASSVET
+108 
-119 AWRGSVDSFYLGQE
+119 
-133 GSEIEF
+133 
-139 GVLNA
+139 
-144 GTGLRRMDVWR
+144 
-155 CSVSLRARLKLSD
+155 RLKLSD

-181 SKGVVISEGSETTSG
+181 SKGIVISEGSETTSG

-211 SPEPKKARIDT
+211 SPKPKKAKIDT

-317 QKAVVESAEIEMVR
+317 QKAVAESAEMEM
-331 AQNRAI
+331 AK
-337 ELEGALAEEK
+337 G
-347 AMEKKLA
+347 KKLA

-382 GRIIATFKESD
+382 GRIIAAFKESD

-456 GAEGVERRRTHPRSH
+456 GAEGVERRWTHSRSH
-471 VDEELNTE
+471 VDGELNAE

-491 NSGFHTSEVGTL
+491 NGGFHTSEVGT
-503 RDLGRWARSIT
+503 
-514 ALPYVYINGVNLSIR
+514 
-529 TFSLLS
+529 
-535 KCCSVFKLHLTISRS
+535 S

-591 SFLPTNSPK
+591 SFPPTNSPK
-600 MDTSSLTKEGNA
+600 MDTSSLTKEGNV

-627 PSRIRLRIPGD
+627 PSGIRLRIPRD
-638 GETILSARQ
+638 GETILSTRQ

-685 NAWRSVICS
+685 NAWRSVIYS

-735 FRGSP
+735 FQRSP
-740 SNVKGWKTRFFFASG
+740 SNVKGWKTRFFFVSG

-773 PRSWGTPDIFAVG
+773 PRSWGTPGDLREDRARRLFRGFEGPGFANLQQTLCG
-786 CTVLSTSGGENATSG
+786 WLHGALSTSGGENATSG

-862 SDSGSVSISDSELP
+862 SDSGSVFISDFELP
-876 PELRSDG
+876 PELRSDAMSARG
-883 REGNE
+883 KAKAEK
-888 DSQASTK
+888 ATKTAKPPTK

-903 TQEGNPLIEIGEPDS
+903 TREGNPLIEIGEPDC
-918 SKGKEAESPLP
+918 SKGKEAVPPPP
-929 PKRFKSNRRA
+929 PKRFKSNRGA

-982 KEVDQLSEN
+982 KEVDQLSKN
-991 ELVAKSFHA
+991 ELVAKSFYA

-1034 ELVKAQNRAVE
+1034 DLGRIQ
-1045 GHRGGTYKNKLAK
+1045 G
-1058 AKELAIEDFKTS
+1058 S
-1070 GEFKAAVIDSA
+1070 GYRLRCNILQ
-1081 TTYFSEGFEFCKRQ
+1081 SEGFEFCKRQ
-1095 LLHQFPNLGVDV
+1095 LLHQFPHLGVDV

-1112 DPSFAEEEEARK
+1112 DSSFAEEEEARK
-1124 EGEDPA
+1124 EGEDPV